1 MKNTQI
7 SNFMKPRP
15 VGAEVFHADRRTDR
29 HDEDNIRFS
38 QFFKSPKAILKITTR
53 SEIFRAL

>member
-1 MKNTQI
+1 
-7 SNFMKPRP
+7 MKPRP